1 MPKQPIRNPGSGSG
15 GSDWAGINAGGASK
29 GNTRGASA
37 LPKVGKK
44 AKPNPPKTRRATP
57 VPGYKYVVKVNA
69 VKPAKKATFRDA
81 NGKLVS
87 KRGGQRTKADRL
99 QNKISGGAAN
109 PRRIG
114 DGPKPA
120 RRVDFDGKQITRKG
134 KLVSSNATRKAK
146 NKSVAVMFSPRR
158 GTAVGEMGMSSKLN
172 NAQMRKAA
180 STKWNMAMPKKA
192 TSFKQARK
200 AQAQDNNRYNTA
212 EKKLNKTEK
221 TLGFPQMW
229 NFKTTLYKR
238 GKLVNAKT
246 RSFPKVS
253 APVKPSIGTRAKPSV
268 KSLKKGKK

>member
-120 RRVDFDGKQITRKG
+120 RRVDINGKRITRKG

-146 NKSVAVMFSPRR
+146 SKSVTVMFTPTR
-158 GTAVGEMGMSSKLN
+158 AMALDIGMSNKLS
-172 NAQMRKAA
+172 NAQMRKKAG
-180 STKWNMAMPKKA
+180 STWNMAMAKKPA
-192 TSFKQARK
+192 SFKQARK
-200 AQAQDNNRYNTA
+200 AMDQDRVRYNTA
-212 EKKLNKTEK
+212 EKKINKTEK
-221 TLGFPQMW
+221 VLGHPSMW
-229 NFKTTLYKR
+229 NFKPSLYNKK
-238 GKLVNAKT
+238 GALTNAKT
-246 RSFPKVS
+246 RSFPKKS
-253 APVKPSIGTRAKPSV
+253 APVKPS
-268 KSLKKGKK
+268 SLRMNKKGKK